1 MSEQTTEQK
10 LQSEIVLLKS
20 RILDTQDAVAQ
31 AQQESRILQEAL
43 AKICRAVGI
52 EGEQIKIDDIVDAV
66 NALIPEASDEE

>member
-1 MSEQTTEQK
+1 MSEQTIEQK

-43 AKICRAVGI
+43 GKICHAVGI
-52 EGEQIKIDDIVDAV
+52 EGEQIKIDDIIDAV
-66 NALIPEASDEE
+66 NALVPEASDEE